1 MKNRHNPTGIST
13 SASFPQT
20 TDSND
25 GQSIEQP
32 PATNQYKTEL
42 DYEAFAL
49 HRLARILIKI
59 AISPATAQEQNNE
72 IEAAS

>member
-1 MKNRHNPTGIST
+1 MKDRNDPAEIST
-13 SASFPQT
+13 STFFPHATAS
-20 TDSND
+20 NNN
-25 GQSIEQP
+25 EQP
-32 PATNQYKTEL
+32 PASNQYKTEL

-72 IEAAS
+72 IETAS